1 VLSVVLLLIF
11 IYLAY
16 RAAPQEKAEHAHKH
30 GVGQIGLLAAIALF
44 GVDYFT
50 SYYYATGEMMSA
62 LHPYGLENNAYI
74 AVGIIAFANF
84 VFGALYMFSLGPFN
98 EGGGSY
104 TASMRYLFPTLSLI
118 VAVTL
123 IQDYVLTIVVS
134 ALSGGDQL
142 LSVLN
147 AYDAHWFWHFLI
159 GAILA
164 SVTWFI
170 TIRGRGESARVV
182 FTLLGTFILLTITM
196 GVGLVI
202 ASISG
207 VPPAPVEETAR
218 VASLGEALL
227 HMLTA
232 SMKGM
237 VALTGLE
244 AVSNGVQFIVDEDFN
259 LIKWGKKK
267 LPKLKALWNFYS
279 GKSGIARVVQ
289 TSFLFY
295 GGITTLFLTFFALH
309 FNVFDGS
316 LGRTLVGNLAF
327 IGFGELPGG
336 VILFWVYQ
344 ILAVLM
350 LAAASMTAFQ
360 DAQAT
365 EWRDVAIGEI
375 PEAIVYRDPRGTF
388 TRSVTITFGLAV
400 LIMFLVRGQTTVAIP
415 FYGVG
420 VFMPIMVMGL
430 AVRRHILEHSKGR
443 MRSIGAAGAAFAAT
457 LAFVVF
463 LGQLIGKWHEGGWI
477 ALVSFTILAIVAHLM
492 LLSPVGH
499 REARQVARIVR
510 EKARVEG
517 GMASIVEW
525 QAFKMQEYRYKLL
538 IALFSIMEFFG
549 IREMT
554 RRHLAVALPG
564 AGGFSVPQMLF
575 LSRAGE
581 ITGTK
586 STPRKS
592 RFGNGKAGKM
602 KVENSEQKLEHYKL
616 PPRYVRHR
624 ILVPVNGVHQ
634 GTLTSLRYAHS
645 LSNDVTA
652 VHVSDD
658 TEETDKLKRD
668 WAQWGEGV
676 RLVVLDSPHNMVL
689 EPLIQYIQK
698 VMSAKQINEIITVVV
713 PQLVR
718 PRWWSNLTRTQLA
731 ALLRMA
737 LPFETG
743 IVITDVPYSLETAE
757 IFPSEGKKPEENK

>member
-1 VLSVVLLLIF
+1 MISVILLLVFIF
-11 IYLAY
+11 LAY
-16 RAAPQEKAEHAHKH
+16 KAAPREKEEHAKAH
-30 GVGQIGLLAAIALF
+30 GIGQIGLLAALALF

-62 LHPYGLENNAYI
+62 LHPYGLEGNAYI

-84 VFGALYMFSLGPFN
+84 VFGALYMYSLGPFN

-147 AYDAHWFWHFLI
+147 AYDASWVWHFII
-159 GAILA
+159 GAALA
-164 SVTWFI
+164 AVTWYI

-182 FTLLGTFILLTITM
+182 FTLIGTFVLLTITM

-202 ASISG
+202 AAGAG
-207 VPPAPVEETAR
+207 VPPAAAEPTR
-218 VASLGEALL
+218 QVASLGEALL

-244 AVSNGVQFIVDEDFN
+244 AVSNGVQFIIDEDFS
-259 LIKWGKKK
+259 LIKWGKKR
-267 LPKLKALWNFYS
+267 LPRLKALWNFYS

-295 GGITTLFLTFFALH
+295 GGITTLFLTAFSLR
-309 FNVFDGS
+309 FNVFDGT

-327 IGFGELPGG
+327 IGFGQLDGG
-336 VILFWVYQ
+336 LILFWAYQ

-420 VFMPIMVMGL
+420 VFMPITVMAL

-443 MRSIGAAGAAFAAT
+443 ARTIGAIGASFAAG
-457 LAFVVF
+457 LAVTVF

-477 ALVSFTILAIVAHLM
+477 ALVSFTILAIFAHLV

-499 REARQVARIVR
+499 REAKQVARIVR

-538 IALFSIMEFFG
+538 VSIFSILEFFG
-549 IREMT
+549 IRQMT
-554 RRHLAVALPG
+554 RRRLAVAVPG
-564 AGGFSVPQMLF
+564 AGGLNVPQMLF
-575 LSRAGE
+575 LSRTGE
-581 ITGTK
+581 LTGVKATG
-586 STPRKS
+586 R
-592 RFGNGKAGKM
+592 RGKAGTM
-602 KVENSEQKLEHYKL
+602 KKEPQEKKLEHYLL

-658 TEETDKLKRD
+658 PEETEQLKKE
-668 WAQWGEGV
+668 WAKWGEGV
-676 RLVVLDSPHNMVL
+676 RLVVLDAPHNMVL
-689 EPLIQYIQK
+689 EPMVQYIQK
-698 VMSAKQINEIITVVV
+698 IMSTKQQNEIVTVVV
-713 PQLVR
+713 PQLIR

-743 IVITDVPYSLETAE
+743 IVITDVPYSLEIEEEQAK
-757 IFPSEGKKPEENK
+757 PSK